1 MEMQIMKDRMVK
13 RVEAVLLAAVCTVGL
28 AACSSQT
35 TAASATAAQSAS
47 QQSADNQT
55 TVYGKVTAVDGSK
68 ITLALGTLNRGEGGG
83 RQESG
88 KGQGG
93 ASGSEQKGNPPSK
106 DNTASGGDNSE
117 GKNQRQPGSGG
128 EGGFEMLTL
137 TGETKTI
144 TISDESILTRQS
156 MRGNRQTP
164 DGKTEQGTG
173 STASSAG
180 DTSDTYSTKGVKNTN
195 GNESGESASL
205 SDITVGSVLKVTSET
220 GTDQLVSVQ
229 IVGGGTRE
237 KPEESSSSSQS

>member
-35 TAASATAAQSAS
+35 TAASTTASQSAS

-88 KGQGG
+88 KGQSG
-93 ASGSEQKGNPPSK
+93 ASGSEQKGDPPSK
-106 DNTASGGDNSE
+106 DNTASGGDSSE

-229 IVGGGTRE
+229 ILGGGTRE

>member
-1 MEMQIMKDRMVK
+1 MKDRMVK

-35 TAASATAAQSAS
+35 TAASTTASQSAS

-88 KGQGG
+88 KGQGD

-106 DNTASGGDNSE
+106 DDTASGGNNSE
-117 GKNQRQPGSGG
+117 GKNQKQPGSGG

-137 TGETKTI
+137 TGETKSI

-180 DTSDTYSTKGVKNTN
+180 DTSNTYSTKGVKNTN
-195 GNESGESASL
+195 RNDSGESASL

-229 IVGGGTRE
+229 ILGGGTRE

>member
-1 MEMQIMKDRMVK
+1 MKDHMVK
-13 RVEAVLLAAVCTVGL
+13 WVEAVLLAAVCTVGL

-35 TAASATAAQSAS
+35 TAASATASQSAS

-83 RQESG
+83 RQENG

-106 DNTASGGDNSE
+106 DNTASGGDSSE
-117 GKNQRQPGSGG
+117 GKNQRQQGSGG

-229 IVGGGTRE
+229 ILGGGTRE

>member
-1 MEMQIMKDRMVK
+1 MKDRMVK

-35 TAASATAAQSAS
+35 TTASATAAQSAS
-47 QQSADNQT
+47 QQGADNQT

-106 DNTASGGDNSE
+106 DNTASGGDSSE
-117 GKNQRQPGSGG
+117 GKNQRQQGSGG

-229 IVGGGTRE
+229 ILGGGTRE

>member
-1 MEMQIMKDRMVK
+1 MKDRMVK

-35 TAASATAAQSAS
+35 TAASTTASQSAS
-47 QQSADNQT
+47 QQSVDNQT
-55 TVYGKVTAVDGSK
+55 TMYGKVTAVDGSK

-106 DNTASGGDNSE
+106 DDTASGGNNSE
-117 GKNQRQPGSGG
+117 GKNQKQPDSGG

-164 DGKTEQGTG
+164 GGGKTEQGTG

-180 DTSDTYSTKGVKNTN
+180 DTSDTYSTEGVKNTN

-205 SDITVGSVLKVTSET
+205 SDIIVGSVVKVTSET

-229 IVGGGTRE
+229 ILGGGTRE

>member
-1 MEMQIMKDRMVK
+1 MKDRMVK

-47 QQSADNQT
+47 QQGADDQT

-88 KGQGG
+88 KDQGG
-93 ASGSEQKGNPPSK
+93 ASGNEQKGDPPSK

-117 GKNQRQPGSGG
+117 GKNQRQQGSGG

-220 GTDQLVSVQ
+220 GSDQLVSVQ
-229 IVGGGTRE
+229 ILGGGTRE
-237 KPEESSSSSQS
+237 KPEELSSSSQS

>member
-1 MEMQIMKDRMVK
+1 MKDRMVK

-35 TAASATAAQSAS
+35 TAASATASQSAS
-47 QQSADNQT
+47 RQSADNQT

-88 KGQGG
+88 KDG
-93 ASGSEQKGNPPSK
+93 ASGSEQKGDSPSK
-106 DNTASGGDNSE
+106 DDTASGADSE
-117 GKNQRQPGSGG
+117 GKNQGQPGSGG
-128 EGGFEMLTL
+128 ADGFEMLTL
-137 TGETKTI
+137 TGETKTV

-156 MRGNRQTP
+156 MRGNRQAP
-164 DGKTEQGTG
+164 DGKTEQGAG
-173 STASSAG
+173 SAVSSAG

-195 GNESGESASL
+195 GNESGTSASL

-229 IVGGGTRE
+229 ILGGGTRE
-237 KPEESSSSSQS
+237 KPEESGSSSRS